1 MRRACNLGPEKL
13 TILAP
18 IMARSKRRLVP
29 EVVQSSAMD
38 CGPAALKAYVEGHGV
53 SVSYGRLRE
62 ACQTD
67 VDGTSI
73 ETLQAIA
80 GELGVPVEQVLLP
93 KDLVLLVSPFTCS
106 GEM

>member
-1 MRRACNLGPEKL
+1 
-13 TILAP
+13 
-18 IMARSKRRLVP
+18 MARSKSRLVP

-53 SVSYGRLRE
+53 SVSCGGLRE

-67 VDGTSI
+67 VDGTAI

-80 GELGVPVEQVLLP
+80 VELGVPVEQVLLP
-93 KDLVLLVSPFTCS
+93 KKDLVLLEEAGSLPRPVPKLGPFEIDHKS
-106 GEM
+106 AA

>member
-1 MRRACNLGPEKL
+1 
-13 TILAP
+13 
-18 IMARSKRRLVP
+18 MARSKSRLVP

-53 SVSYGRLRE
+53 SVSYGGLRE

-67 VDGTSI
+67 VDGTAI

-80 GELGVPVEQVLLP
+80 VELGVPVEQVLLP
-93 KDLVLLVSPFTCS
+93 KKRSRASRRSGIASPSCAKTRPF
-106 GEM
+106 